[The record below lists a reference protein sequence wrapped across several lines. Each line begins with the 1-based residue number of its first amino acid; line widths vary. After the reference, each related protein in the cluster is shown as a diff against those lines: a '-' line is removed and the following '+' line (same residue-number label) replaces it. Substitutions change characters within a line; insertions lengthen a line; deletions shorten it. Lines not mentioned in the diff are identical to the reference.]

1 MGEEKN
7 SQLRWFWGHFEEVA
21 CVVIFTVMTLIAFG
35 NILSR
40 YLFKYSF
47 AFTEELVVSLFVWL
61 TLLGAGAAFRYGS
74 HLGFTL
80 LAEKMPP
87 FIRQIQVWFCYALT
101 TILFVSLI
109 YFSIKQISYEI
120 SFSIRSMGVGIP
132 QWYYTVGMPFWS
144 LLVLYR
150 IFQGAHSASKKISNP
165 GPRPESGDTT
175 EPEPGHLQI

>member
-40 YLFKYSF
+40 YVFKYSF

-61 TLLGAGAAFRYGS
+61 TLFGAAAAFRTGS

-80 LAEKMPP
+80 LFEKMP
-87 FIRQIQVWFCYALT
+87 IKLRQIQLWFFCALS
-101 TILFVSLI
+101 TILFLALI
-109 YFSIKQISYEI
+109 YYSIKQVNYEI
-120 SFSIRSMGVGIP
+120 TFNIRSMGVGIP
-132 QWYYTVGMPFWS
+132 QWYYTIGMPVWS
-144 LLVLYR
+144 MLVLFR
-150 IFQGAHSASKKISNP
+150 IFQGAYLASRKIGSK
-165 GPRPESGDTT
+165 
-175 EPEPGHLQI
+175 

>member
-80 LAEKMPP
+80 LAENDATLHEADSGLVLLCVDHDSVCRPYLFFDQTGLLRDKLWYQVHGRWNPP
-87 FIRQIQVWFCYALT
+87 V
-101 TILFVSLI
+101 
-109 YFSIKQISYEI
+109 
-120 SFSIRSMGVGIP
+120 
-132 QWYYTVGMPFWS
+132 
-144 LLVLYR
+144 VLYR
-150 IFQGAHSASKKISNP
+150 WNALLEPARALPDLSRSTLSQQEDFKSGP
-165 GPRPESGDTT
+165 GPESGDTT